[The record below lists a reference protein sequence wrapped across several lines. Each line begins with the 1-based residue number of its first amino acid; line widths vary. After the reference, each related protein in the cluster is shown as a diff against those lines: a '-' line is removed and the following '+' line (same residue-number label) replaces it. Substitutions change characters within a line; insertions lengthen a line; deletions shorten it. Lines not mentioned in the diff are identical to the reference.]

1 MIQQFFKNAGEV
13 QGEKPWSLSADSEI
27 SAPCFWRTEKR
38 VRKSTDSSALSG
50 ISSRRGD
57 YFIKLFL
64 IEKTEQKSGDYRW
77 FPALPAFLIDNQFSL
92 TKSLSVFLLLYCL
105 KTLFQVC
112 QDIVNM
118 LDTDGQTNGGRC
130 DAGCQQFFLCHL

>member
-1 MIQQFFKNAGEV
+1 M
-13 QGEKPWSLSADSEI
+13 
-27 SAPCFWRTEKR
+27 
-38 VRKSTDSSALSG
+38 RKSTDSSALSG

-64 IEKTEQKSGDYRW
+64 IEKTEQKSGDCRW
-77 FPALPAFLIDNQFSL
+77 FPALPAFLIYNQFSL

-118 LDTDGQTNGGRC
+118 LDTDGQTTGGRC